1 MIERFIKMVFKDV
14 ENENETKKVS
24 VILRLNAIIMCVYF
38 LCLIGIFL
46 AAGEKKLLVMLLMC
60 FSLYVLAFYTTYLN
74 ATKLAV
80 YFSLFFTAIWIFIF
94 IRQFGW
100 DCGIQHFI
108 FVLLVLGFS
117 ISYRR
122 LRWKLIMSAA
132 ACLFRLGLYA
142 YTNQYDPRYALGHE
156 MSIVYQ
162 IINSVF
168 VFVSITGILAIFT
181 KDSMEMEQKLVQYNE
196 RLHRLASLD
205 PLTGLLNRRSMREFL
220 DKKIR
225 AFHDG
230 HIEGMSLAIG
240 DIDFFKR
247 INDTYGH
254 ECGDLVLK
262 QLSALFQEQI
272 GSKGTIS
279 RWGGE
284 EFLFAFH
291 HMNGDEALMVL
302 NDLNRKLKKM
312 EILYGEKIV
321 KVTMTFG
328 LSEFDFEQGIDYSVN
343 DVDKKLYKGK
353 EAGRDR
359 TIY

>member
-1 MIERFIKMVFKDV
+1 MIQRFIAMIFKDV

-24 VILRLNAIIMCVYF
+24 VILRLNALIMCVYF
-38 LCLIGIFL
+38 LCLLGIFL
-46 AAGEKKLLVMLLMC
+46 AVGERTPLIMFLMC
-60 FSLYVLAFYTTYLN
+60 FSIYGLAFYTTYLN
-74 ATKLAV
+74 DTKLAV
-80 YFSLFFTAIWIFIF
+80 YFSVLFTAIWIFIF

-108 FVLLVLGFS
+108 FVLIVLGFT
-117 ISYRR
+117 ISYRK
-122 LRWKLIMSAA
+122 LRWKISMSAA
-132 ACLFRLGLYA
+132 ACVFRLVLYA
-142 YTNQYDPRYALGHE
+142 YTRQNGSRYTLGNE
-156 MSIVYQ
+156 VSVIYQ
-162 IINSVF
+162 IVNTIF
-168 VFVSITGILAIFT
+168 VFAGITGILAVFT
-181 KDSMEMEQKLVQYNE
+181 KDSMEMERKLVQYNE

-220 DKKIR
+220 EKNIR
-225 AFHDG
+225 MYQSG
-230 HIEGMSLAIG
+230 HVESMALAIG
-240 DIDFFKR
+240 DIDFFKK

-262 QLSALFQEQI
+262 QLSALFQEHI

-291 HMNGDEALMVL
+291 HMNGDEALMLL
-302 NDLNRKLKKM
+302 NELNRKLKKM
-312 EILYGEKIV
+312 EIPYGEHVV

-328 LSEFDFEQGIDYSVN
+328 LSEFDFVRGIDYSVN
-343 DVDKKLYKGK
+343 DVDKKLYQGK